1 MQGLN
6 MKDRTIEE
14 LFERHAEK
22 LFAYLCQHAPSR
34 EDAEDVLAETFMAA
48 LAERKF
54 MQLSATAQT
63 AWLWRVARNK
73 AADAFRRAAFRRNVS
88 FEQVAE
94 PLYEDKAG
102 DPEQAALRQD
112 EAQEI
117 QALVR
122 SLPQAQQEVL
132 QLRFGYGLSCGE
144 IAAILGKREDAIRM
158 MLSRTMNV
166 LRQLYARRSS
176 LAQDS
181 QPGEDKR
188 DRRVDE

>member
-1 MQGLN
+1 M
-6 MKDRTIEE
+6 EE

-22 LFAYLCQHAPSR
+22 LFAYLRQHTPSR
-34 EDAEDVLAETFMAA
+34 EDAEDILAETFVAA

-73 AADAFRRAAFRRNVS
+73 AADAFRRAAFRRNLS

-94 PLYEDKAG
+94 TLYEDEAG
-102 DPEQAALRQD
+102 DPEQMALRQD

-132 QLRFGYGLSCGE
+132 QLRFGYGLTCGE
-144 IAAILGKREDAIRM
+144 IAAILGKHEDAVRM
-158 MLSRTMNV
+158 MLSRTMNA
-166 LRQLYARRSS
+166 LRRLYARRSS
-176 LAQDS
+176 VAQSSSPD
-181 QPGEDKR
+181 ENKR
-188 DRRVDE
+188 DQRGDEQ